1 MRHKLVNLFKR
12 SEALS
17 AAILNYGVVAA
28 KKDNETDT
36 KQQNQHQQQQ
46 PSNDQLKLQRNI
58 RYFVINY
65 LRENSLNL
73 AQLPTSDEYSLL
85 VKQRERFMIEEARRN
100 EAELARQRR
109 VMDERVA
116 NNRRQQQNQ
125 SSAVRFNKN
134 ASVSIDNT
142 NGWIAPQGMSSHSQY

>member
-28 KKDNETDT
+28 KKDNETET
-36 KQQNQHQQQQ
+36 KQQSQ

-125 SSAVRFNKN
+125 STAVRFNKN

-142 NGWIAPQGMSSHSQY
+142 NGWIAPQGKNSHSHY